1 MFTPTAIERLYFE
14 HEDETW
20 GDSPESKAAFDRC
33 GAEFRKYNPEPT
45 LDEENG
51 IDDAISNYG
60 AIERREGFVD
70 GFKPAV
76 QLMSEVLYTANTT
89 DRGGTRT

>member
-33 GAEFRKYNPEPT
+33 GAEFRK
-45 LDEENG
+45 
-51 IDDAISNYG
+51 AITIQRGECAELNNL
-60 AIERREGFVD
+60 ILGFS
-70 GFKPAV
+70 
-76 QLMSEVLYTANTT
+76 L
-89 DRGGTRT
+89 